1 MAEKH
6 LSNRYK
12 NPKGSCVGGLLYRIE
27 YSLRLK
33 NVSQFNKILFEQH
46 TELLAS
52 ISYYFQGHFPNFVFA
67 NYFI

>member
-33 NVSQFNKILFEQH
+33 NVVKFRKIFYEEH
-46 TELLAS
+46 TELFRWRLLV
-52 ISYYFQGHFPNFVFA
+52 IIFKDIF
-67 NYFI
+67 